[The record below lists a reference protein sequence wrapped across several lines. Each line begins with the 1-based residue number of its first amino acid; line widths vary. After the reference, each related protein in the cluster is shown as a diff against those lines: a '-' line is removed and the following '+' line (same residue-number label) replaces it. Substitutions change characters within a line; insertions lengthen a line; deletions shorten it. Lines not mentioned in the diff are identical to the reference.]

1 MMTGEQDITQQV
13 VDLQTLLELA
23 KDNWLENKKE
33 DAVKLLQRAKREL
46 GLVIWRAAPIKEKNS

>member
-46 GLVIWRAAPIKEKNS
+46 GLVIWRADLVRPDD

>member
-1 MMTGEQDITQQV
+1 MMTGKQDITQQV

-46 GLVIWRAAPIKEKNS
+46 GLVIWRADLVRPDD

>member
-1 MMTGEQDITQQV
+1 MMTGKQDITQQV

-46 GLVIWRAAPIKEKNS
+46 VLVIWRADLVRPDD

>member
-46 GLVIWRAAPIKEKNS
+46 GLVIWRGDLVRPDD